1 MAPKGGKSGGLEG
14 IVKVVVDTFIEQED
28 FRKLHRTLSEQWSN
42 CHSLTAAVRLM
53 EAHGVKISP
62 EEENQLQ
69 QLPEERMID
78 ALVTKMPQQSREQ
91 FEHFF
96 LQLSFIASTTTRLR
110 TALEGGQPG
119 VIEEAL
125 ESAENVGVLPYVIKM
140 AVAQAGQEVKNCEA
154 EAEAWCNETGT
165 KLGPMLQAQANSMS
179 TQKALNQARAD
190 VSTTSGASKEKSKN
204 VLLGMSANAEHALLA
219 TSFIGWSD
227 VTRRLKRE
235 NEIRKDY
242 EKEIDD
248 ATKKLMDYKAAQLAN
263 VRNVL
268 NRTAKESSATLVASV
283 IGVLKTE
290 TQTIK
295 NARESRAELLKYDED
310 LERFADKSASTAKK
324 VMGRMSAGSDEG
336 LVSMAFKGWMIFVEE
351 YKRDKDMNDA
361 IKTQEQK
368 TAQFM
373 KKQKDGAQAV
383 LGRMTQ
389 ASATGTM
396 SSVFKEWVDL
406 VTTAKNAE
414 EIDKIM
420 ESDKKRMKS
429 FKDKTK
435 GSAKNVSQRIA
446 WLQEQMIF
454 LAIFSLWKR
463 EWKCERLK
471 RYGQEKNMRRK
482 QELIGVKGLFKNFA
496 SELETSLKEGTPR
509 DAKSAKKRSGS
520 TAPAA

>member
-1 MAPKGGKSGGLEG
+1 MAPKGSKSGGLEG
-14 IVKVVVDTFIEQED
+14 IVKVVVDTFIEQDD

-78 ALVTKMPQQSREQ
+78 SLVTKMPQQSREQ

-110 TALEGGQPG
+110 SALEGGQPG

-154 EAEAWCNETGT
+154 EQQSWANETGT
-165 KLGPMLQAQANSMS
+165 KLGPMLQAQANSMT

-190 VSTTSGASKEKSKN
+190 VSAISGSTKEKSKN
-204 VLLGMSANAEHALLA
+204 VLLGMASNAEETLKA
-219 TSFIGWSD
+219 TTFLGWSD
-227 VTRRLKRE
+227 TTKRLKRE

-242 EKEIDD
+242 EQEIDE

-263 VRNVL
+263 VRGVL
-268 NRTAKESSATLVASV
+268 NRTAKESTASLVASV

-290 TQTIK
+290 AQTIK
-295 NARESRAELLKYDED
+295 HKREGRKELAKYDED
-310 LERFADKSASTAKK
+310 LEKFAQSSASNAKK

-336 LVSMAFKGWMIFVEE
+336 LVSMAFKGWMMFVED
-351 YKRDKDMNDA
+351 YKRDKEMNDA
-361 IKTQEQK
+361 IKSQEQK
-368 TAQFM
+368 TAAFM
-373 KKQKDGAQAV
+373 QKQKDGAQAV

-396 SSVFKEWVDL
+396 ASVFKEWVEI
-406 VTTAKNAE
+406 VITAKNAE
-414 EIDKIM
+414 EIGAVMK
-420 ESDKKRMKS
+420 SNNSRMKS

-435 GSAKNVSQRIA
+435 GSAKSVSQRVA

-463 EWKCERLK
+463 EWKYERLK
-471 RYGQEKNMRRK
+471 RYAQEKNMRRK

-509 DAKSAKKRSGS
+509 DKKKRSGS
-520 TAPAA
+520 TVPAA